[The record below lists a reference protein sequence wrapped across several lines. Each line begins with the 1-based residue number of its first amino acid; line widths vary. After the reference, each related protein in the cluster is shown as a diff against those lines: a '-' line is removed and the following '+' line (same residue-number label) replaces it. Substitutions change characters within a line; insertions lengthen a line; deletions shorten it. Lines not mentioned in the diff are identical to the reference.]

1 MWNIS
6 ELQHHLKRLLPEL
19 DLTAH
24 KGMNGKVG
32 VLGGSKEY
40 TGAPYYAAI
49 SSLRAG
55 SDLTH
60 IFTPDEDALIPLKCY
75 SPEIIVHPAKSPI
88 DLVQWMHALHSLV
101 IGPGLGR
108 DAQLFEYLKQVVQE
122 ISSSESKIK
131 LIGDADFL
139 FHLCMKN

>member
-1 MWNIS
+1 
-6 ELQHHLKRLLPEL
+6 
-19 DLTAH
+19 
-24 KGMNGKVG
+24 MNGKVG

-55 SDLTH
+55 SDLSH
-60 IFTPDEDALIPLKCY
+60 IFTPDEEALIPLKCY
-75 SPEIIVHPAKSPI
+75 SPEIIVHPAKHPT
-88 DLVQWMHALHSLV
+88 DLINWMHALHSLV

-108 DAQLFEYLKQVVQE
+108 NETLFEYLKQIVSH
-122 ISSSESKIK
+122 ISSSESRVK

-139 FHLCMKN
+139 FHLCMKNQEPCDEIIDMIKKFP